1 MTLPEH
7 LTPLNRDELLALVV
21 NQQRQ
26 IVELT
31 ARIAAL
37 QAEIERLT
45 RSAKRQAAPFSKG
58 TRVSTPKRPGR
69 KPGSGLFCYREP
81 PRPQQLTE
89 PLVDVPVT
97 LDAAPTVGGHWSR
110 NASTVPIQRTF
121 QPSLVRK

>member
-7 LTPLNRDELLALVV
+7 LTPLSRDELLALVV

-58 TRVSTPKRPGR
+58 TVCPRRSALGASPALGSFATVS
-69 KPGSGLFCYREP
+69 
-81 PRPQQLTE
+81 PRGPSSSPNRL
-89 PLVDVPVT
+89 
-97 LDAAPTVGGHWSR
+97 W
-110 NASTVPIQRTF
+110 TF
-121 QPSLVRK
+121 L